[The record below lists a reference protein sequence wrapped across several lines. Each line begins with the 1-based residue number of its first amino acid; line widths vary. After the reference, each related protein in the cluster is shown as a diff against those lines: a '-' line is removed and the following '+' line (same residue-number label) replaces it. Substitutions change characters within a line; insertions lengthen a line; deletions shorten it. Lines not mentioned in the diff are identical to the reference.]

1 MQTDTAEMNHDST
14 SQKKKKK
21 KDNTRYPQ
29 LNGIDR
35 EEPVTFSPP

>member
-1 MQTDTAEMNHDST
+1 MQTDTAEMNHDSK
-14 SQKKKKK
+14 SQRKNK
-21 KDNTRYPQ
+21 KDNTRCPQ